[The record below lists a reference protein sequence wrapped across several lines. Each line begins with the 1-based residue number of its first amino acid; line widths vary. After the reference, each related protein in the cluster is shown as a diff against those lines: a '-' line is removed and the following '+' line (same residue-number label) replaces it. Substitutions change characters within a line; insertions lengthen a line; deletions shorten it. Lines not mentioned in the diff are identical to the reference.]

1 MQLDRIW
8 LSFAALIC
16 DIVHGFAITSS
27 VGHKLTRYIF
37 WSSENNHNNILN
49 LDS

>member
-27 VGHKLTRYIF
+27 VGHKLTSAEGDASL
-37 WSSENNHNNILN
+37 SSKRK
-49 LDS
+49 